1 VDGRDRLTRL
11 AAMPG
16 TNKIIPLL
24 ALVAAVAA
32 LSGCGSGGDINGQIP
47 ATNADQ
53 LNASLDAVRAAAQ
66 ANPPDC
72 EAAASQADQF
82 VNLVNDLPE
91 SAGTDLKT
99 ALRNAGGNLQQ
110 LLNDQCPPTGATGPS
125 GAQPPASSSTSSTTD
140 SSTTTSTTDTSTTDT
155 TTTSTTSST
164 DQTPPPGHGN
174 GGGNGG
180 GNGNG
185 GGQDGGTG
193 GGTGGTGG

>member
-1 VDGRDRLTRL
+1 MDGRNRLTRL

-16 TNKIIPLL
+16 TNKIFPLL
-24 ALVAAVAA
+24 ALCAAVAA
-32 LSGCGSGGDINGQIP
+32 LSGCGSGDDINGQIP

-53 LNASLDAVRAAAQ
+53 LNASLDAVRTAAQ

-91 SAGTDLKT
+91 SAGTDLKA
-99 ALRNAGGNLQQ
+99 ALRDAGGNLQQ
-110 LLNDQCPPTGATGPS
+110 LVNDQCPPTGATGPS
-125 GAQPPASSSTSSTTD
+125 GAQPPASSSTPSTSESSTTS
-140 SSTTTSTTDTSTTDT
+140 SSTDTTET

-164 DQTPPPGHGN
+164 QQTQPPGHGN
-174 GGGNGG
+174 GAGNGG

-185 GGQDGGTG
+185 GGEDGGTG